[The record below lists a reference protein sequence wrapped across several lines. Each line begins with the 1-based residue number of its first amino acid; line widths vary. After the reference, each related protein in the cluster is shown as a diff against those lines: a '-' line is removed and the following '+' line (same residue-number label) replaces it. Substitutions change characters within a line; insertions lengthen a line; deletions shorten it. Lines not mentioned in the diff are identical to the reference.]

1 MSFFAPAAYIVVE
14 SVRTLAGD
22 GEARAVD
29 DRPVLAAM
37 ALLITRPGRWPN
49 RRLGQSHRRIA
60 NPAAGAH
67 RRPVCRGL
75 CSPCAWGAGP
85 GGAFVVGGDRC

>member
-75 CSPCAWGAGP
+75 LLTVRLGCRPR
-85 GGAFVVGGDRC
+85 RCVRRRW